1 MKVLTKNSNELV
13 ILAMKSDSIH
23 KGDYL
28 LIEDNYLN
36 KKMIAQIYDEEYLSS
51 QSLVE
56 DIVRDEIITS
66 LSTES
71 LHDPLN
77 IAKMSNMIRDARIFL
92 TKMRGSIDGNGKIS
106 ADIRWIPS
114 RVNSSLRRLT
124 SIELSGYLGRDGLLP
139 IKMGCTRGD
148 KESFEIY
155 AEDLDGKLNILT
167 GKKESGKS
175 HLTKI
180 LISNLIQYGAFVI
193 VFDLNDEYGGISKNC
208 DGSPSS
214 LEKRVKILRSDSG
227 LNFSL
232 KYCGKAAISNML
244 RNALETP
251 NASMREFFRIWDWLE
266 NRNNL
271 KMEAFGKAVN
281 TWNANELVR
290 DALVSRFHV
299 MQASHLFL
307 ENDYGG
313 FRFEDIFS
321 NQNDGSAIVI
331 SMGKMIPIVRRM
343 VVELILNKL
352 VDLLENDIIPP
363 IFLFA
368 EEAHM
373 YIRETYWED
382 IITRMRHFG
391 IYPTF
396 ITNQPDAIG
405 DGIYRQA
412 DNIFLFNFTNDSDLE
427 KISKVS
433 LADSDT
439 VKSLVKTLP
448 HRSCLIIGK
457 VVSDLPIVLEVAP
470 LDTIAL
476 GETKKFFKIQELKF

>member
-1 MKVLTKNSNELV
+1 MKVLTKNGNELV
-13 ILAMKSDSIH
+13 ILAMKNDSIH

-28 LIEDNYLN
+28 LIEDKYLN

-56 DIVRDEIITS
+56 DIVRDEIITAS
-66 LSTES
+66 STEC
-71 LHDPLN
+71 LHDPLD
-77 IAKMSNMIRDARIFL
+77 IAKMSNILRDARIFL
-92 TKMRGSIDGNGKIS
+92 TKMRGTIDTNGKIS
-106 ADIRWIPS
+106 ADVTWIPS

-124 SIELSGYLGRDGLLP
+124 SIELSSYLSRSGLLP
-139 IKMGCTRGD
+139 IKMGRTRGD

-155 AEDLDGKLNILT
+155 AEDLDGKLNIVT

-180 LISNLIQYGAFVI
+180 LISSLIKYGAFI
-193 VFDLNDEYGGISKNC
+193 IIFDLNDEYGGISKNC
-208 DGSPSS
+208 DGTPSS
-214 LEKRVKILRSDSG
+214 IAKKVKILKCDSG

-232 KYCGKAAISNML
+232 KYCGRASISNML
-244 RNALETP
+244 RNALDTP
-251 NASMREFFRIWDWLE
+251 TASMREFFRIWDWLE
-266 NRNNL
+266 NRDNL
-271 KMEAFGKAVN
+271 KIEAFGKAIN
-281 TWNANELVR
+281 TWNVNELVR
-290 DALVSRFHV
+290 DALVSRLHII
-299 MQASHLFL
+299 QTSRLFL
-307 ENDYGG
+307 ENESLG
-313 FRFEDIFS
+313 FRFEDHFS
-321 NQNDGSAIVI
+321 NLNDGSTIVI
-331 SMGKMIPIVRRM
+331 SMGKMVPLVRRM

-352 VDLLENDIIPP
+352 ADLLEKDRIPP

-368 EEAHM
+368 EEAQM

-396 ITNQPDAIG
+396 ITNQPDAIA

-412 DNIFLFNFTNDSDLE
+412 DNIFLFNFTNDSDLDM
-427 KISKVS
+427 ISKVS

-439 VKSLVKTLP
+439 VRSLVKTLP
-448 HRSCLIIGK
+448 HRCCLTIGK

-470 LDTIAL
+470 IETIAL
-476 GETKKFFKIQELKF
+476 GQTKKFFKT